1 MREGKRNTKRDSYNQ
16 ENLREHKRKKTGF
29 LEAGKGTGKVR
40 KKICFLQALF
50 PQKCRLNEY
59 SGLRDTGVRGFGNR
73 HSGSQKTMIPG
84 METIHT
90 MP

>member
-1 MREGKRNTKRDSYNQ
+1 MEECEVYHRYKDAVLELLHAADNGNP
-16 ENLREHKRKKTGF
+16 LRGSFYGHT
-29 LEAGKGTGKVR
+29 A
-40 KKICFLQALF
+40 KII
-50 PQKCRLNEY
+50 EY